1 MTCVTVYK
9 NMVMVVVVDF
19 TQLVEMVS
27 YFMVG
32 MDLMRRLMVR
42 SRVRPQIRKRYWP
55 YVKRLNKLLVVV
67 S

>member
-1 MTCVTVYK
+1 
-9 NMVMVVVVDF
+9 MVVVVVVDF

-32 MDLMRRLMVR
+32 KDLMRRLMMR
-42 SRVRPQIRKRYWP
+42 SRVRPQIRKCYWP